1 MERPIFPEQPIA
13 KKREI
18 RGLYLTSLGHG
29 PMASVII
36 IFIQLII
43 VKQTKYLAAESSEG
57 ENWIEWRESYI
68 DGALC
73 NGTGVPNPKDSQN
86 AYSRPTGYSSNCVW
100 FPSDKTV
107 PGLGI
112 QYTNTI
118 VYGTADSDVFA
129 VDLFRRS
136 RSLRFRTVFH
146 RHWFSCILLWF
157 EITFS
162 CLSAITH

>member
-1 MERPIFPEQPIA
+1 MERPILPEQPIA
-13 KKREI
+13 KKREV

-73 NGTGVPNPKDSQN
+73 DGTGRPNPKGSQN
-86 AYSRPTGYSSNCVW
+86 AYSRPSGYSSNCVW

-118 VYGTADSDVFA
+118 VYGTALV
-129 VDLFRRS
+129 LFFTGMMEP
-136 RSLRFRTVFH
+136 L
-146 RHWFSCILLWF
+146 
-157 EITFS
+157 
-162 CLSAITH
+162 